1 MKRTP
6 QEILN
11 NLAGSQA
18 TPGVSV
24 AMRRGN
30 AAGAGDY
37 WAGASGNL
45 TVDRQFFIAS
55 TTKLFT
61 VLILRQL
68 RAEGALSFDDVLETY
83 IGSDMLRDILVIDG
97 KQYGPALTIR
107 QLMAHTSGLPDYFQ
121 RKQQGGSL
129 ETRLLAGHDAAW
141 NLDVVLEWVR
151 TMKPAFRPDTQGKA
165 EYSDT
170 NYQLLGRVIERC
182 TGMTYADAVRTR
194 ICQPLHLTS
203 TYVYADAADTRPLTM
218 RYQSNELH
226 IPKAMVSFGP
236 DGGIVSN
243 AAELLTFL
251 EVFFGNTLA
260 PSSDLDELTRGFNR
274 IWFPF
279 TYGTGIMR
287 FELPWLFSPF
297 KRQPTLL
304 GHSGLSGAFAFY
316 APSKATFLAG
326 TVNQLANRSTSF
338 RLMLQLLD
346 TF

>member
-1 MKRTP
+1 MKRSP
-6 QEILN
+6 QHILDT
-11 NLAGSQA
+11 LAGKQA
-18 TPGVSV
+18 IPGVSV

-30 AAGAGDY
+30 ATGAGDY

-68 RAEGALSFDDVLETY
+68 RAEGALSFDDVLEAH
-83 IGSDMLRDILVIDG
+83 IRGDMLRDVLVVDG
-97 KQYGPALTIR
+97 KQYGPTITIR
-107 QLMAHTSGLPDYFQ
+107 QLMSHTSGLPDYFQ
-121 RKQQGGSL
+121 RKRQGGSL
-129 ETRLLAGHDAAW
+129 ETHLLSGRDVSW
-141 NLDVVLEWVR
+141 NLDDVLEWVR
-151 TMKPAFRPDTQGKA
+151 MMKPAFPPGTHGRA

-170 NYQLLGRVIERC
+170 NYQLLGRVIELC
-182 TGMTYADAVRTR
+182 TGMSYADAVRTR
-194 ICQPLHLTS
+194 ICKPLNLAS
-203 TYVYADAADTRPLTM
+203 TYVYTDASDTRPLTM
-218 RYQSNELH
+218 RYKADELR
-226 IPKAMVSFGP
+226 IPNAMVSFGP
-236 DGGIVSN
+236 DGGIVST
-243 AAELLTFL
+243 ATELLSFL
-251 EVFFGNTLA
+251 ESFFGNTLA
-260 PSSDLDELTRGFNR
+260 PSDDLVELTREFNR

-287 FELPWLFSPF
+287 FELPWLLSPF
-297 KRQPTLL
+297 KRQPILL

-326 TVNQLANRSTSF
+326 TVNQLADRSTSF

>member
-1 MKRTP
+1 MKRSP
-6 QEILN
+6 QHILDT
-11 NLAGSQA
+11 LAGKQA
-18 TPGVSV
+18 IPGVSV

-30 AAGAGDY
+30 ATGAGDY

-68 RAEGALSFDDVLETY
+68 RAEGALSFDDVLEAH
-83 IGSDMLRDILVIDG
+83 IRGDMLRDVLVVDG
-97 KQYGPALTIR
+97 KQYGPTITIR
-107 QLMAHTSGLPDYFQ
+107 QLMSHTSGLPDYFQ
-121 RKQQGGSL
+121 RERHGGSL

-141 NLDVVLEWVR
+141 NLDNVLEWVR
-151 TMKPAFRPDTQGKA
+151 TMKPAFRPGTQGKA

-170 NYQLLGRVIERC
+170 NYQLLGRVIELC
-182 TGMTYADAVRTR
+182 TGMSYADAVCRR
-194 ICQPLHLTS
+194 ICQPLHLKS
-203 TYVYADAADTRPLTM
+203 TYVYTDAADTRPLAM
-218 RYQSNELH
+218 RNQANELH
-226 IPKAMVSFGP
+226 IPNAMVSFGP

-251 EVFFGNTLA
+251 EAFFGNTLA
-260 PSSDLDELTRGFNR
+260 PSDDLDELTREFNR

-287 FELPWLFSPF
+287 FELPWLLSPF
-297 KRQPTLL
+297 KRQPILL

-316 APSKATFLAG
+316 APSKTTFLAG